1 MPSRARRGVPA
12 QHSSQDEV
20 CANRPKAALKAPP
33 LLSFGGRAL
42 LPAPRDL
49 RLRKGSAQRR
59 REASPSAQA
68 GASQRTMRL
77 RTHSVPYGP
86 EAAPKAPPLLS
97 FGGRALYPTIR
108 DHRLRLGSAHRR
120 IEASP
125 SAQGPPSAQL
135 ALERVPSI
143 WAGGGPQGAAAAL
156 IRRQCPS
163 PGPRGTQGSRG
174 KRTPPYRSRAERS
187 RGLPAH
193 NAS

>member
-68 GASQRTMRL
+68 GAS
-77 RTHSVPYGP
+77 H
-86 EAAPKAPPLLS
+86 
-97 FGGRALYPTIR
+97 
-108 DHRLRLGSAHRR
+108 
-120 IEASP
+120 
-125 SAQGPPSAQL
+125 SAQCVLGRIPYHMGRRRPP
-135 ALERVPSI
+135 
-143 WAGGGPQGAAAAL
+143 
-156 IRRQCPS
+156 RRRRSSFRWQHPS
-163 PGPRGTQGSRG
+163 PGPGGTQGTRG
-174 KRTPPYRSRAERS
+174 KRAPPYRSPAEAASNARKASQRIMRLWTHSYHLGWRRPLRRCRS
-187 RGLPAH
+187 SFRWQRPSPGALG
-193 NAS
+193 